1 MTSIAAM
8 RAKDRRRSSE
18 RWLPWLWLIPSL
30 LVLVPFFLLPLFVLL
45 RSSFNR
51 DDDLALMVPDFTGAN
66 YLKAISDPFYLQL
79 FANTIGTAL
88 LVAVV
93 ATIIAYPFSYFVAR
107 HARRSLSLVV
117 WAVYM
122 PLFVSVIVRVFGW
135 MILLADSGL
144 INSMLL
150 SLHVVERPVR
160 MLFEFDG
167 MAIGMIHRYLP
178 LAILPLFNA
187 LRKIPDELY
196 RASTGLGASPARVL
210 RDVVLPLS
218 VPGILISLQ
227 LVFAGALS
235 DFVLP
240 QLLGSSR
247 FRMLAPAIY
256 AEATTNLSLAMAA
269 TLAVLMLGFI
279 LLIMVS
285 IGILTRRLFPW
296 AAAI

>member
-1 MTSIAAM
+1 
-8 RAKDRRRSSE
+8 
-18 RWLPWLWLIPSL
+18 
-30 LVLVPFFLLPLFVLL
+30 
-45 RSSFNR
+45 
-51 DDDLALMVPDFTGAN
+51 
-66 YLKAISDPFYLQL
+66 
-79 FANTIGTAL
+79 
-88 LVAVV
+88 
-93 ATIIAYPFSYFVAR
+93 
-107 HARRSLSLVV
+107 
-117 WAVYM
+117 
-122 PLFVSVIVRVFGW
+122 
-135 MILLADSGL
+135 
-144 INSMLL
+144 MLL

>member
-1 MTSIAAM
+1 MIAIAA
-8 RAKDRRRSSE
+8 RRTLTRPRNPE
-18 RWLPWLWLIPSL
+18 RWLPWLWLLPAL
-30 LVLVPFFLLPLFVLL
+30 LVLVPFFLLPLLVLV
-45 RSSFNR
+45 RTSFNR
-51 DDDLALMVPDFTGAN
+51 DDDLALMVSDFTGAN
-66 YLKAISDPFYLQL
+66 YLKAVSDPFYLTL

-93 ATIIAYPFSYFVAR
+93 ATVIAYPFSFFIAR
-107 HARRSLSLVV
+107 HAKRSLSLVV

-144 INSMLL
+144 INNTLL
-150 SLHVVERPVR
+150 GLHLVERPIR

-167 MAIGMIHRYLP
+167 MAVGMIHRYLP

-279 LLIMVS
+279 LLI
-285 IGILTRRLFPW
+285 IAATGIVMRRLFPW
-296 AAAI
+296 ASTV

>member
-1 MTSIAAM
+1 MTSGGARHTAA
-8 RAKDRRRSSE
+8 ARRRSE
-18 RWLPWLWLIPSL
+18 RWLPWIWLLPAM
-30 LVLVPFFLLPLFVLL
+30 LVLMPFFLLPLLVLL
-45 RSSFNR
+45 RNSFNR
-51 DDDLALMVPDFTGAN
+51 DDDIALMVTDFTGAN
-66 YLKAISDPFYLQL
+66 YLKAVSDPFYLTL

-93 ATIIAYPFSYFVAR
+93 ATIIAYPFSFFIAR
-107 HARRSLSLVV
+107 HAKRSLSLVV

-135 MILLADSGL
+135 MVLLADSGL
-144 INSMLL
+144 LNTMLL
-150 SLHVVERPVR
+150 SLRVVEEPIR
-160 MLFEFDG
+160 MLFEFNG
-167 MAIGMIHRYLP
+167 MAVGMIHRYLP

-210 RDVVLPLS
+210 CDVVIPLS
-218 VPGILISLQ
+218 IPGILISLQ

-269 TLAVLMLGFI
+269 TLAVLMLAFI
-279 LLIMVS
+279 LLILAAV
-285 IGILTRRLFPW
+285 GILMRRLFPW
-296 AAAI
+296 ASAV